1 MRTKHENQRAAETD
15 RSTVLFFAGLILGI
29 GFGAGVVYLGVVS
42 TDSISENQTASGREE
57 SICSVDASATQTKP
71 IAQPAG
77 SASLDAAT
85 IKNAILAAQTA
96 AREQERA
103 DESETEPRGL
113 KQKDSQRME
122 EMRVLRQALP
132 ENGLLPVPKTEE
144 ERLRER
150 ENSQDEINIRGL
162 MIEGRATEVDLKDYY
177 DLKSKRFRDEIAL
190 LDFCDKN
197 IRSATSAGNSPL
209 GYCIDLQA
217 TGIAARRE
225 ANERALATLEQAYQ
239 NGFPQDRQPPIKSTA
254 AEASSMPNPES
265 REERKPFGGQNQSP

>member
-1 MRTKHENQRAAETD
+1 MRTKHENQRTAESV
-15 RSTVLFFAGLILGI
+15 RSTVPFFAGLILGI

-42 TDSISENQTASGREE
+42 TDSIAENESGAGRAE
-57 SICSVDASATQTKP
+57 SICSADVSTERTKP
-71 IAQPAG
+71 VARPVG
-77 SASLDAAT
+77 SASLDAAVV
-85 IKNAILAAQTA
+85 KNAILAAQIA

-103 DESETEPRGL
+103 DESEMEPRGRR
-113 KQKDSQRME
+113 QIDSERMN

-144 ERLRER
+144 ERTRER
-150 ENSQDEINIRGL
+150 ENSQDEINIRDL

-197 IRSATSAGNSPL
+197 ISDATSQGNTPL

-217 TGIAARRE
+217 TGISARRE

-239 NGFPQDRQPPIKSTA
+239 NGFPNDRRPSIEPTA
-254 AEASSMPNPES
+254 AEASSGSKPGS
-265 REERKPFGGQNQSP
+265 QAKRKPFGGQNQSP